1 VIATSAHPRGDH
13 LQSVVFVAR
22 DRATALVH
30 GTYTHSYFEGAESEN
45 HKAALDRWTAE
56 LRERVGPRFD
66 LHITTHPAA
75 ALDAELSGHLHRPG
89 EPGEPGD
96 HRMSES
102 SSISRP

>member
-1 VIATSAHPRGDH
+1 VISTSTHPRGDH
-13 LQSVVFVAR
+13 LQSIVFVAR
-22 DRATALVH
+22 DRASGLVR
-30 GTYTHSYFEGAESEN
+30 GTYTHSYFEGSGSEN
-45 HKAALDRWTAE
+45 HKMALERWSAE
-56 LRERVGPRFD
+56 LRERVGSGLD

-89 EPGEPGD
+89 EPSD